1 MKSIVVLNA
10 SSEFH
15 CGSCTSLETFTAF
28 ALKALRSTH
37 ARSDTHLLSK
47 ATFCQGAGSFLPW
60 CLCSVR
66 RDAHGPV
73 LPRSPQFEYE
83 LSVVQ
88 CIPCLKVDLDVDH
101 AYDETATIGASCLV
115 PLPLWN
121 CPTPRPHSPVAT
133 WPPVLNILIQGF
145 AVVHSMQTLP
155 EGGLRPG
162 GNWPP
167 AVFCRLQS
175 MELGLRRGEPRRV
188 RRLASTWSIWDHTWL
203 HGGGAGRLPLLPF
216 GLCCRPLAAE
226 RTAEQLV

>member
-1 MKSIVVLNA
+1 MRQLHIIGNIHDICVESAAQRTRTII
-10 SSEFH
+10 
-15 CGSCTSLETFTAF
+15 CTFAF
-28 ALKALRSTH
+28 KG
-37 ARSDTHLLSK
+37 D
-47 ATFCQGAGSFLPW
+47 FLPCGW
-60 CLCSVR
+60 QFFAMAPCVR
-66 RDAHGPV
+66 RGGTRTA
-73 LPRSPQFEYE
+73 LCPRGRRS
-83 LSVVQ
+83 SSTG
-88 CIPCLKVDLDVDH
+88 LDVDH
-101 AYDETATIGASCLV
+101 AYAETARIGANYFL
-115 PLPLWN
+115 LPLWN

-226 RTAEQLV
+226 RADSHR